1 MSSSSSR
8 RSPFRSLLAGEIAP
22 SAEQASDR
30 ASEPSPGHLTADDFK
45 RKCTVELKAQ
55 ALGPLRSAVESA
67 AASVRLLDA
76 ARSAVQQVA
85 FENCEAAASVP
96 ADVAAAAENL
106 AWNSGGNPPSNRHE
120 LKKHGSPST
129 ESRLLS

>member
-1 MSSSSSR
+1 MSSSSLG
-8 RSPFRSLLAGEIAP
+8 RSPFSALSAGAIVPTAKEEA
-22 SAEQASDR
+22 DR
-30 ASEPSPGHLTADDFK
+30 TSKPSPGHLTADDFK

-67 AASVRLLDA
+67 AASVRFLDA

-85 FENCEAAASVP
+85 FENCEAAASVV

-106 AWNSGGNPPSNRHE
+106 GWNSGGNAPLHIPE
-120 LKKHGSPST
+120 QKKGESSGTSP
-129 ESRLLS
+129 RLLG